1 MPESSRIGVEELYLQ
16 LEKKMV
22 GKGLIKSCQMKL
34 TFFVTK
40 SDYARPS
47 IDKKVFTKAIKRQFP
62 RHSIE
67 GHERCEQA
75 IKDLFIH
82 VPPCGQGR
90 RKKKN
95 RNLDLNKFLLNPKA
109 FSRHQDLVS

>member
-1 MPESSRIGVEELYLQ
+1 
-16 LEKKMV
+16 MV
-22 GKGLIKSCQMKL
+22 GKGFVKSCQMKL

-40 SDYARPS
+40 SDYARPTN
-47 IDKKVFTKAIKRQFP
+47 DRKLFVKVIRRQFP

-82 VPPCGQGR
+82 VSPCGKVR
-90 RKKKN
+90 EKKRKPDLKN
-95 RNLDLNKFLLNPKA
+95 FL
-109 FSRHQDLVS
+109 